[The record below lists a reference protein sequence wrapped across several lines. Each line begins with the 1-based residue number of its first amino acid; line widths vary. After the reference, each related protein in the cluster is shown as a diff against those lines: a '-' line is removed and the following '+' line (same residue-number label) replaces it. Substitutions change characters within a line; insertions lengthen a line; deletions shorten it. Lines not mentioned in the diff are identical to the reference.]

1 VKFLTSLRSERLVAD
16 IKANSDPA
24 SPLRKKAIQKL
35 IHLGANVITPVIDAL
50 DEADRSEAAAYSEVL
65 ASLCDAKSF
74 PKILKGLAAPNPTVV
89 KAVAQALAKSQQY
102 PANLL
107 ISALKDHSLS
117 SVALLDIIGAH
128 KNRIPVRDLLSAAY
142 GNDAGDK
149 NALFKIINQVVD
161 ESALPDLLPRLEGKD
176 LGIRVQLMAIVSR
189 FGTVDVQN
197 ALLKQVKDPNKLIRQ
212 AALMGLSKQPPLSN
226 IAPIVGLLADAD
238 IEVAN
243 RAVELLIK
251 AAHPDTMQYLIVAL
265 QDESEYARR
274 AAVEVLNELG
284 DVHAIKYLFSAIKD
298 SDWWVRSR
306 AADAL
311 GKIGGPRVIDAVL
324 ELVRDQDEDVRR
336 AAIEILNQ
344 TKDERAVDSLLKATE
359 DDDWWVSERAVDALA
374 DMGAV
379 RAVPRLL
386 EMLNGHVRALPTTL
400 RAIGRLGSPSHIAVL
415 LPLLER
421 TETESVL
428 ATITTLG
435 QLTDS
440 TQMNAVLTALR
451 ALSESSNEA
460 DIVSSARTTLSELE
474 ARLADTAATSRVATL
489 GQISI
494 DDSANV
500 RALLAKKTSHSR
512 RMDVSTLRVG
522 DVLGDR
528 YRYIEKIGKGAFG
541 TVLLMHDQA
550 VDEQLVLK
558 FLNPNVADD
567 EEIMRRFVHEL
578 RYSRKITH
586 PNVIRIYD
594 FLNIRGNYAI
604 SMEYFKSHTLAQE
617 IRQGAPMP
625 ISQAIRFGVDITS
638 GMGVAHDVGIIHR
651 DLKPANV
658 LINDKGVLKIVDFG
672 VSSAV
677 WEGEAHLTRAGYVI
691 GSPKYMA
698 PEQILGKDTDP
709 RADIYSTGVMLYE
722 MLTGQPPY
730 SRGDHMAVMYQHVQG
745 KAPTPIELRP
755 ELPAALSDLVIKAMS
770 VEREERFDSMDSLRL
785 ALEPFL

>member
-1 VKFLTSLRSERLVAD
+1 MKFLTTLRSERLVAE

-24 SPLRKKAIQKL
+24 SSQRKKAIQKL
-35 IHLGANVITPVIDAL
+35 IGLGADVITPIINAL
-50 DEADRSEAAAYSEVL
+50 DQADRAEAAAYTEVL
-65 ASLCDAKSF
+65 AELCDAKSL
-74 PKILKGLAAPNPTVV
+74 PSLLKGLAAPNPLAVQ
-89 KAVAQALAKSQQY
+89 AVALALAKSQKY
-102 PANLL
+102 PATAL
-107 ISALKDHSLS
+107 IAALKDRELS
-117 SVALLDIIGAH
+117 SVALLEVISAH
-128 KNRIPVRDLLSAAY
+128 KSRIPVRDLLSAAY

-149 NALFKIINQVVD
+149 NALFKIIHQVVD
-161 ESALPDLLPRLEGKD
+161 ADALPDLLPRLEGKD
-176 LGIRVQLMAIVSR
+176 MGIRVQLMAIVAR
-189 FGTVDVQN
+189 FGTKEVQS
-197 ALLKQVKDPNKLIRQ
+197 ALLAQLKDHNKLIRQ
-212 AALMGLSKQPPLSN
+212 AALIALSKQPPLSD
-226 IAPIVGLLADAD
+226 IAPVVPLLADAD
-238 IEVAN
+238 IDVAN

-251 AAHPDTMQYLIVAL
+251 AAHPDTMEHLIVAL

-274 AAVEVLNELG
+274 AAVEVLNEVG
-284 DVHAIKYLFSAIKD
+284 DVHSIKHLFSAIKD

-324 ELVRDQDEDVRR
+324 VLVRDPDDDVRR
-336 AAIEILNQ
+336 TAIEILNQ

-359 DDDWWVSERAVDALA
+359 DEDWWVSERAVDALA
-374 DMGAV
+374 DMGVV
-379 RAVPRLL
+379 RAMPRLL
-386 EMLNGHVRALPTTL
+386 DMLNGPTRALPTTL
-400 RAIGRLGSPSHIAVL
+400 RAIGRLGSPNHVLAL
-415 LPLLER
+415 LPLAERAEKEVLLEMI
-421 TETESVL
+421 L
-428 ATITTLG
+428 ALG
-435 QLTDS
+435 QLTDTTHMQPVFS
-440 TQMNAVLTALR
+440 SLR
-451 ALSESSNEA
+451 SLGNTHA
-460 DIVSSARTTLSELE
+460 DADVAAKARDILAELE
-474 ARLADTAATSRVATL
+474 TRLADTAATSRVATL

-500 RALLAKKTSHSR
+500 RALLSKKTPSSR
-512 RMDVSTLRVG
+512 RMDISTLRAG

-528 YRYIEKIGKGAFG
+528 YRYVEKIGKGAFG

-558 FLNPNVADD
+558 FLNPTVADD

-604 SMEYFKSHTLAQE
+604 SMEYFKSHTLARE
-617 IRQGAPMP
+617 VSQGAPMP
-625 ISQAIRFGVDITS
+625 ISQAVRFGVDITS
-638 GMGVAHDVGIIHR
+638 GMAVAHEVGIIHR

-745 KAPTPIELRP
+745 KALLPIELRP
-755 ELPAALSDLVIKAMS
+755 ELPVALSELVMKAMT
-770 VEREERFDSMDSLRL
+770 VEREQRFDTMDSMRA